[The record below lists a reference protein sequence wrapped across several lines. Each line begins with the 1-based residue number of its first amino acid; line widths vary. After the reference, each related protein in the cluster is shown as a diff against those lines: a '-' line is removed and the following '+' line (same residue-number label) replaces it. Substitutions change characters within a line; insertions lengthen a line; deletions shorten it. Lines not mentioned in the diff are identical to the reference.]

1 MRKKEDKSMVACDL
15 CPTEYL
21 TNYLVVFSRHG
32 LEQMANHMREKHN
45 ITEAKNMPVKLV
57 EGYE

>member
-1 MRKKEDKSMVACDL
+1 MVACDL

-21 TNYLVVFSRHG
+21 TNYLVIFSRHG
-32 LEQMANHMREKHN
+32 LEQMAKHMREKHN